1 MVIISIYMNDIHF
14 YSGQFPFQN
23 AKSSSG
29 LRKLCSRHV
38 CAVRLKLCINCSNLE
53 GSYGFTL
60 LTIMVS
66 SLSKLSDIFSK
77 VIFVSSCTTSI

>member
-1 MVIISIYMNDIHF
+1 MVIISIYMKNIHF
-14 YSGQFPFQN
+14 PGGQFPFQN

-38 CAVRLKLCINCSNLE
+38 CAVSVKFCIKCSNLE
-53 GSYGFTL
+53 GSYCFTL
-60 LTIMVS
+60 PAIMVS
-66 SLSKLSDIFSK
+66 SLSKLSDTFSK